1 MLFRKEKIV
10 FHCELPE
17 IKEKY
22 PIIPAKEYNFNWF
35 KTSALAFKSMA
46 EQRSAYEQITGIV
59 KCPGIHPVM
68 KKGYIVQSWFDITVK
83 PITNGFEFFIPQGLH
98 SYLKERKYDKQL
110 VSCFSGGQPA
120 HTIPLPNTQSQS
132 LIKINL
138 PWSVSIPA
146 GWNLLFMPIPYPDNT
161 DFTAV
166 HGILEPGDFYNVNAI
181 IKCNSNNKEFTIPA
195 GTPLLQLV
203 PIKDNNITIELADY
217 DKSTQQKEI
226 NNKYLSNHQFII
238 KK

>member
-1 MLFRKEKIV
+1 MLFKKDKIV

-22 PIIPAKEYNFNWF
+22 PIVAAGEYKFNWF
-35 KTSALAFKSMA
+35 KKSALAFKSMV
-46 EQRSAYEQITGIV
+46 EQRAAYEQITGIV

-83 PITNGFEFFIPQGLH
+83 PITNGFDFFIPQGLQ
-98 SYLKERKYDKQL
+98 SYLKERNYDKQL
-110 VSCFSGGQPA
+110 VSCFGSEQPA
-120 HTIPLPNTQSQS
+120 HAIPLPETQLQS

-166 HGILEPGDFYNVNAI
+166 HGILEPGDLYNVNAI

-195 GTPLLQLV
+195 GTPLFQLV
-203 PIKDNNITIELADY
+203 PIKDNNIIVELADY

-226 NNKYLSNHQFII
+226 NNRYLSNHQFVV